1 RVCASPS
8 ALLRRHPLQRV
19 AMTPPSSDERPLLR
33 CALAAVVVVDLV
45 SFIGFIRDARA
56 AAIGAGA
63 AVRSGV
69 EVVSRPTITAVLA
82 FAGAAAAVAFA
93 RRAGRLWQG
102 GVALAALASL
112 STVH

>member
-63 AVRSGV
+63 AVGSVV
-69 EVVSRPTITAVLA
+69 EVLSRPTITAVLA

-93 RRAGRLWQG
+93 RRAGRLWQR
-102 GVALAALASL
+102 GVGLCR
-112 STVH
+112 VRGCH